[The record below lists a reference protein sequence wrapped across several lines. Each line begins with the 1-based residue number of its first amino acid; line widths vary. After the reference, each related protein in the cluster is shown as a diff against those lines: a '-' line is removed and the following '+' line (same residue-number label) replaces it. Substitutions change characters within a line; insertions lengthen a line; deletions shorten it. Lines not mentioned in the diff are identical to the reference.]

1 MEQPASSPDAEGQIA
16 RLLDAV
22 RDVLG
27 GDIVG
32 AYLFGSAAV
41 GDLKPRSDIDVMVI
55 SGRATTRDEK
65 QRLVSQLLD
74 LSKKPRHLELTI
86 VVQSEI
92 SPWRYPPRMDLQYGD
107 WWRQEF
113 ESGDLEPWGS
123 PENPDLASLIRMVLL
138 ADHSLLGPPPAE
150 VFEPVPRRDYLSAL
164 THAIDGLLEEVGSDT
179 TNVLL
184 TLARIWFGI
193 VTDEVASKNA
203 AVDWVLPRIPAKHR
217 GVLAEARAIYLGE
230 RERESD
236 AFLIAAPLT
245 AEYLTAEIASAQPA

>member
-1 MEQPASSPDAEGQIA
+1 M
-16 RLLDAV
+16 
-22 RDVLG
+22 LG
-27 GDIVG
+27 GHIVG

-41 GDLKPRSDIDVMVI
+41 EGLKPRSDIDVMVV
-55 SGRATTRDEK
+55 SGRATTLDEK
-65 QRLVSQLLD
+65 QRLVSQLLA

-107 WWRQEF
+107 WWRKEF

-138 ADHSLLGPPPAE
+138 ADNPLLGPPPSE
-150 VFEPVPRRDYLSAL
+150 VFEPVPRRDYLAAL
-164 THAIDGLLEEVGSDT
+164 THGIDGLLEEVGSDS

-193 VTDEVASKNA
+193 VTDEVASKDA
-203 AVDWVLPRIPAKHR
+203 AVDWILPRIPQDHR
-217 GVLAEARAIYLGE
+217 PVLVEARAIYLGE
-230 RERESD
+230 QERESET
-236 AFLIAAPLT
+236 FLREAPST
-245 AEYLTAEIASAQPA
+245 ADYLSAEIAKARPV